1 MNKKTKITVT
11 IDKIFDQKME
21 ETSVNKS
28 KLINNLLKKYINK
41 K

>member
-1 MNKKTKITVT
+1 MNNKTKITVS
-11 IDKIFDQKME
+11 IDKIFDEKME